1 MTILTIALKYL
12 LGRLV
17 ASTLTAVS
25 IALGVSLVIASV
37 LLARGIKEGFISGA
51 TDYNLVVGAKGSP
64 MQLVLNVVFRM
75 DLATPNIEYT
85 IYRDLQQDQRVEV
98 AVPMALGDAYQGFR
112 YVATNGA
119 YFATFPWRRK
129 TFWLAAGRLFPD
141 DPPNAPTYEA
151 VLGAE
156 AAAGTGLRIGDRFYE
171 GEELADYP
179 LTVVGILRSTGSAD
193 DRAIFFSLS
202 SFWGMNEVARKMVVK
217 PLTAVLIRPKRM
229 SDLPSLHRE
238 HNVAPE
244 TQAVLPSGVLLTI
257 FNMMAVAED
266 VLTMILAI
274 VGVIVLLY
282 VFVSMYSATLERRR
296 EIATMR
302 ALGARRATILA
313 IVLVESC
320 TLAAVGGVGGILGG
334 HVVAYLAAS
343 LLATRSGLVTS
354 PFLFGALQPAVLASV
369 ILLGTFAGLL
379 PAVLAYRTEG
389 AENLT
394 PLS

>member
-1 MTILTIALKYL
+1 MTIFTVALKYL
-12 LGRLV
+12 RGRLV

-25 IALGVSLVIASV
+25 IALGVSLVVASV
-37 LLARGIKEGFISGA
+37 ILARGVKEGFIAGA

-64 MQLVLNVVFRM
+64 TQLVLSVVFRM

-85 IYRDLQQDQRVEV
+85 TYQDLQQDPRVEM
-98 AVPMALGDAYQGFR
+98 AVPVGIGDAYQGFR

-129 TFWLAAGRLFPD
+129 TFSLSSGRFFAD
-141 DPPNAPTYEA
+141 DPPNDATYEA

-156 AAAGTGLRIGDRFYE
+156 AADSMGLRIGDRFYE
-171 GEELADYP
+171 GEEMAEYP
-179 LTVVGILRSTGSAD
+179 LTVVGILRPTHSAD

-202 SFWGMNEVARKMVVK
+202 SYWGMNEVARKMAIK
-217 PLTAVLIRPKRM
+217 PLTAVLVRPKRM

-238 HNVAPE
+238 LNVAAQ

-266 VLTMILAI
+266 VLTMILTI

-302 ALGARRATILA
+302 ALGARRTTILG

-320 TLAAVGGVGGILGG
+320 ALAAAGGVGGILGG
-334 HVVAYLAAS
+334 HGVAYLAGS
-343 LLATRSGLVTS
+343 LLARSGLVAN
-354 PFLFGALQPAVLASV
+354 PFLFNVLEPAVLGSI
-369 ILLGTFAGLL
+369 ILLGTLAGLL
-379 PAVLAYRTEG
+379 PAILAYRTEV
-389 AENLT
+389 AENLA

>member
-1 MTILTIALKYL
+1 MTIFTVAVKYL
-12 LGRLV
+12 RGRLV

-25 IALGVSLVIASV
+25 VALGVSLVVASV
-37 LLARGIKEGFISGA
+37 LLARGIKEGFIAGA
-51 TDYNLVVGAKGSP
+51 TDYNLVVGAKASP
-64 MQLVLNVVFRM
+64 TQLVLSVVFRM

-85 IYRDLQQDQRVEV
+85 TYQDLQQDPRVEI
-98 AVPMALGDAYQGFR
+98 AVPVGIGDAYQGFR

-129 TFWLAAGRLFPD
+129 TFSLSSGRFFAD
-141 DPPNAPTYEA
+141 DPPNDASYEA

-156 AAAGTGLRIGDRFYE
+156 AADSTGLRIGDRFYE
-171 GEELADYP
+171 GEEMAEYP
-179 LTVVGILRSTGSAD
+179 LTVVGILRPTHSAD
-193 DRAIFFSLS
+193 DRAIFFSLFS
-202 SFWGMNEVARKMVVK
+202 YWGMNEVARKMTIK
-217 PLTAVLIRPKRM
+217 PLTAVLVRPKRM

-238 HNVAPE
+238 LNVAAE

-302 ALGARRATILA
+302 ALGARRTTVLG
-313 IVLVESC
+313 IVLAESC
-320 TLAAVGGVGGILGG
+320 ALAAAGGVAGLLGG
-334 HVVAYLAAS
+334 HAVAYLAGS
-343 LLATRSGLVTS
+343 LLARSGLVAN
-354 PFLFGALQPAVLASV
+354 PFVFNVLDPAVLGSV
-369 ILLGTFAGLL
+369 ILLGTLAGLL
-379 PAVLAYRTEG
+379 PAILAYRTEV
-389 AENLT
+389 AENLA

>member
-1 MTILTIALKYL
+1 MTIFTVAVKYL
-12 LGRLV
+12 RGRLV

-25 IALGVSLVIASV
+25 VALGVSLVVASV
-37 LLARGIKEGFISGA
+37 LLARGIKEGFIAGA
-51 TDYNLVVGAKGSP
+51 TDYNLVVGAKASP
-64 MQLVLNVVFRM
+64 TQLVLSVVFRM

-85 IYRDLQQDQRVEV
+85 TYQDLQQDPRVEI
-98 AVPMALGDAYQGFR
+98 AVPVGIGDAYQGFR

-129 TFWLAAGRLFPD
+129 TFSLSSGRFFAD
-141 DPPNAPTYEA
+141 DPPNDASYEA

-156 AAAGTGLRIGDRFYE
+156 AADSTGLRIGDRFYE
-171 GEELADYP
+171 GEEMAEYP
-179 LTVVGILRSTGSAD
+179 LTVVGILRPTHSAD
-193 DRAIFFSLS
+193 DRAIFFSLFS
-202 SFWGMNEVARKMVVK
+202 YWGMNEVARKMTIK
-217 PLTAVLIRPKRM
+217 PLTAVLVRPKRM

-238 HNVAPE
+238 LNVAAE

-274 VGVIVLLY
+274 VGLIVLLY

-302 ALGARRATILA
+302 ALGARRTTVLG
-313 IVLVESC
+313 IVLAESC
-320 TLAAVGGVGGILGG
+320 ALAAAGGVAGILGG
-334 HVVAYLAAS
+334 HAVAYLAGS
-343 LLATRSGLVTS
+343 LLARSGLVAN
-354 PFLFGALQPAVLASV
+354 PFVFNVLDPAVLGSV
-369 ILLGTFAGLL
+369 ILLGTLAGLL
-379 PAVLAYRTEG
+379 PAILAYRTEV
-389 AENLT
+389 AENLA